1 MSSWMDPTGVPRET
15 RFTVRAVLRRNARGP
30 CEATRSALSEGE
42 VVEAAGIEPASESRP
57 TDASTCVV
65 SACFRVGQE
74 QRRPKH
80 TLARRDLAPGYGRA
94 ALGSQSPHY
103 IRAPIGDVMDGCR

>member
-1 MSSWMDPTGVPRET
+1 MSRRLNPTGGPLAM
-15 RFTVRAVLRRNARGP
+15 RFAAGVVLRRTGRDR
-30 CEATRSALSEGE
+30 CEATPSAISEGE

-103 IRAPIGDVMDGCR
+103 IRAPLGDVMDGCR